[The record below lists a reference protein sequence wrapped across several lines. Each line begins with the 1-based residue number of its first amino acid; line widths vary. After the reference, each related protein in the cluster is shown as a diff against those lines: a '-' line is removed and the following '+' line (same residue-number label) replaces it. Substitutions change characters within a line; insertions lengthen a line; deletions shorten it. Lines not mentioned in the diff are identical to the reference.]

1 MYSFCMERITLGR
14 MQNPIRG
21 FLHGGAAVAS
31 LVGLIV
37 LLLASRG
44 YLPAMVSSTIFGVAL
59 ILMYTTSSLYHSY
72 PWGEGWKQRMR
83 RLDHTMIFF
92 VVAGTFTPISVA
104 SLSGKQL
111 AIAISSVW
119 GLAIVGVALKAILPN
134 TAAWL
139 SVTIQMAM
147 GWSALIWMPAIYRQ
161 LGATAMALIAL
172 GGLCYTVGVV
182 IWVRKRPKLFPR
194 SFSYHELFHV
204 LVIAASTLHFL
215 VIWLYAIPT
224 ITG

>member
-1 MYSFCMERITLGR
+1 MERITLGR

-31 LVGLIV
+31 LVGLVI
-37 LLLASRG
+37 LLYASRG
-44 YLPAMVSSTIFGVAL
+44 YLPAVLSSIIFGVAL
-59 ILMYTTSSLYHSY
+59 ILMYTTSSLYHSF
-72 PWGEGWKQRMR
+72 PWEENWKSRMQ

-92 VVAGTFTPISVA
+92 VVAGTFTPIAVA
-104 SLSGKQL
+104 SLTGAQL
-111 AIAISSVW
+111 AIAVSSVW
-119 GLAIVGVALKAILPN
+119 GLALIGVALKAALNKP
-134 TAAWL
+134 AARL
-139 SVTIQMAM
+139 SVTIQMLM

-161 LGATAMALIAL
+161 LGTTAMVLIAL

-182 IWVRKRPKLFPR
+182 IWVRKWPRLFPQ

-215 VIWLYAIPT
+215 VIYLYAIPT
-224 ITG
+224 IAA